1 MGSKRAR
8 TRTISLLT
16 FVLVLLAFRAVAGE
30 PIQAF
35 VEGMY
40 IGFTDDI

>member
-1 MGSKRAR
+1 MKSQRAH
-8 TRTISLLT
+8 TRTLSVLT
-16 FVLVLLAFRAVAGE
+16 FVLFMLAFRAVAGD
-30 PIQAF
+30 PVQAF